1 MNTERSIENAQRGRI
16 CVDGGTTIVTACR
29 LMRSFQVEE
38 LVVTDG
44 LTHLLVPVGI
54 VSARD
59 IATRI
64 VAAELDPAV
73 LTAGDI
79 AWLEASGAEAP
90 KALSDRLRS
99 RLAAG
104 CRILPVL
111 DGAGS
116 LAGVVSLDD
125 LLCGLPHSRTSQGGG
140 SINGPRS

>member
-1 MNTERSIENAQRGRI
+1 
-16 CVDGGTTIVTACR
+16 
-29 LMRSFQVEE
+29 MRNFQVEE

-44 LTHLLVPVGI
+44 PTHSLVPVGI

-73 LTAGDI
+73 LTVGDI

-90 KALSDRLRS
+90 AALPYRLRL

-104 CRILPVL
+104 RRILPVL
-111 DGAGS
+111 DGTGS
-116 LAGVVSLDD
+116 LAGVVSLDE
-125 LLCGLPHSRTSQGGG
+125 LLCGLPRSRTSQG
-140 SINGPRS
+140 